1 MPRNVM
7 PRITMHTYC
16 TRAALV
22 CLGFIAAG
30 CSLFGQTSVSAAPP
44 RPKSI
49 TPSVQGVPPGM
60 TYHRVYVISPL
71 IGTGKP
77 GDPKRPIFVPAPP
90 RPGVKGA
97 AAPVAAASPSH
108 SGLLG
113 YQMQLSDD
121 GKTALVEMVF
131 ADPISFQAVMQ
142 QEASAR
148 GISAPATAGA
158 SRGAASASLTNALQ
172 SAVPGLQIFERGKAT
187 DAQILAA
194 FHKYKANFSF
204 TTNTVRPQ

>member
-1 MPRNVM
+1 MRPV
-7 PRITMHTYC
+7 C

-22 CLGFIAAG
+22 CVGFLAASY
-30 CSLFGQTSVSAAPP
+30 SLLAQPSVSAAPP

-49 TPSVQGVPPGM
+49 TPSVQGVPAGM
-60 TYHRVYVISPL
+60 AYHRVYVISPL

-77 GDPKRPIFVPAPP
+77 DDPRRPIFALAQPLPGLSSTTALATPAA
-90 RPGVKGA
+90 G
-97 AAPVAAASPSH
+97 SH

-121 GKTALVEMVF
+121 HKTALVEMVF

-142 QEASAR
+142 REASAR

-194 FHKYKANFSF
+194 FQKYKANFSF
-204 TTNTVRPQ
+204 SGTVRPQ